1 MLSGSN
7 YGLGAHRGAWNYT
20 LKMTY
25 LRRRGGNK
33 ESLFYYRRICTQFMK
48 MKKCM
53 ISFMEHWAQRRIE
66 HQDISHITN
75 SANKNLTSGGPT
87 VQTGIAGT
95 GGCIF
100 CMK

>member
-1 MLSGSN
+1 
-7 YGLGAHRGAWNYT
+7 
-20 LKMTY
+20 
-25 LRRRGGNK
+25 
-33 ESLFYYRRICTQFMK
+33 
-48 MKKCM
+48 M

-87 VQTGIAGT
+87 VQTWIAGT